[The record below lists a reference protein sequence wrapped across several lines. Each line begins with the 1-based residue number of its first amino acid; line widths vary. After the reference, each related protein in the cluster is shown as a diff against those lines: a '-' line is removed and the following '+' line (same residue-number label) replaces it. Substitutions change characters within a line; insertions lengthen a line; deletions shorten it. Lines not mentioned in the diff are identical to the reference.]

1 MKFMVT
7 WSIPPASYREA
18 VSRFLATGAVPP
30 AGVKSLGRYHAVD
43 ISSGFHLLEADDPT
57 VLYEHAAKW
66 GDVLTIRIVPVLEDE
81 AIAKVLTT
89 IYSQ

>member
-7 WSIPPASYREA
+7 WSIPPAAYREA

-43 ISSGFHLLEADDPT
+43 ISSGFHLVEADNPAP
-57 VLYEHAAKW
+57 LYEHAAQW
-66 GDVLTIRIVPVLEDE
+66 ADVLTIRIVPVLEDDE
-81 AIAKVLTT
+81 IGKVLSKL
-89 IYSQ
+89 YGK

>member
-7 WSIPPASYREA
+7 WSIPPAGYREA

-43 ISSGFHLLEADDPT
+43 ISSGFHLVEADDPT
-57 VLYEHAAKW
+57 TLYEHAAQW
-66 GDVLTIRIVPVLEDE
+66 GDVLTMRIVPVLEDE
-81 AIAKVLTT
+81 ALATVLSKL
-89 IYSQ
+89 YGK